1 MPLPSVPGTNIPVA
15 CANAQL
21 ETARRDRTRTYSH
34 ALAPINAS
42 EGTTPVQHII
52 MPFTVIPAKADSWV
66 LEAHRASI
74 RNIETIAPALG
85 TFAFAF
91 PQLEAARV
99 FAAIRHLERATSIDL
114 VIAPLS
120 LVLIA

>member
-1 MPLPSVPGTNIPVA
+1 MPLASVPGPNVPVR
-15 CANAQL
+15 CARRSQKTANG
-21 ETARRDRTRTYSH
+21 TARTHPH
-34 ALAPINAS
+34 ALAPIDAR